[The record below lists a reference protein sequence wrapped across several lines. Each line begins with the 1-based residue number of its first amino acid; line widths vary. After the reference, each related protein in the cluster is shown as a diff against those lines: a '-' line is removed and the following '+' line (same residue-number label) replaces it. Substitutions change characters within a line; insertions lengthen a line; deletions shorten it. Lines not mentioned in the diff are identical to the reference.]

1 MFDSGRPQISARR
14 FKKYDWQDFY
24 REAKEDIPH
33 DIPDP
38 LRLPVD
44 TFVFVDSD
52 LGGNKVNRKSR
63 TGILIFVNKAPIYW
77 YSNRLSVLNQVLFKQ
92 SFMQ

>member
-33 DIPDP
+33 DMPDP
-38 LRLPVD
+38 LGLPVD
-44 TFVFVDSD
+44 TSVFVDSD
-52 LGGNKVNRKSR
+52 HGGNKINRKSR
-63 TGILIFVNKAPIYW
+63 TSILIFINKALNI
-77 YSNRLSVLNQVLFKQ
+77 RLPVLNQVLLEQ